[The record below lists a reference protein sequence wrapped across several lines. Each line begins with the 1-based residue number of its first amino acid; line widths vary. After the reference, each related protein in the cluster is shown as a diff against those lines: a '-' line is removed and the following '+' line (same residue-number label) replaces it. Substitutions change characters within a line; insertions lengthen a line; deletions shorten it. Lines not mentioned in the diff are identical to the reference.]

1 MTRNIPAACQ
11 PTVPVEAQGI
21 VNYTRVFYNPS
32 EPQLYEQA
40 IRRQEGLLA
49 QCGPLVVRTGAYTGR
64 APNDKFLVREP
75 GSEDKIW
82 WGEVNRPFTAQ
93 DFDRVHHRL
102 LAYLQGREIYV
113 QDCYAG
119 ADPDYRVPIRVITEM
134 AWQNL
139 FARNMFLR
147 IEDSDELN
155 SFRPEFI
162 LIAAP
167 NFRANPEV
175 DHTRSE
181 AFILVHF
188 GKKLILIGGT
198 GYGGEIKKSI
208 FTVMNFVLP
217 QKGVFPMH
225 CSANVG
231 KDGDTAIFF
240 GLSGTGKTSLSADPE
255 RTLVGDD
262 EHGWSDNG
270 IFNFEGG
277 CYAKVIR
284 LSPEAEPQI
293 YQCTRRFGTVL
304 ENVAIDVG
312 TRRIDLDDDGLT
324 ENTRAAYPIDFIDNA
339 SPNGIAPHPRNIIM
353 LTCDAFGVLPPI
365 ARLTPEQAMYHFLS
379 GYTAKVAGTE
389 AGIVEPQ
396 ATFSTCFGA
405 PFMALPPTVYAGLLG
420 ERIKKHRSVC
430 WLINTGWSGGGY
442 GVGKRIRIEYTR
454 KMVSAALGG
463 GLESVPFE
471 EEPFFGLS
479 VPTGCPGVPDQV
491 LRPADTWADRDAYR
505 RQAED
510 LKNRF
515 RNNFKAFESQVEDAV
530 RRVMSAGG
538 A

>member
-21 VNYTRVFYNPS
+21 VNYTRVLYNLS
-32 EPQLYEQA
+32 EPRLYEQA
-40 IRRQEGLLA
+40 IRRREGLLA

-113 QDCYAG
+113 QDCYVG
-119 ADPDYRVPIRVITEM
+119 ADPDYRVPIRVITET

-208 FTVMNFVLP
+208 FTVMNFTLP

-225 CSANVG
+225 CSANMG
-231 KDGDTAIFF
+231 KDSDTAIFF

-255 RTLVGDD
+255 RILVGDD

-304 ENVAIDVG
+304 ENVAIDVE
-312 TRRIDLDDDGLT
+312 TRRIDLDDDSIT
-324 ENTRAAYPIDFIDNA
+324 ENTRAAYPIHFIDNA

-454 KMVSAALGG
+454 RMVSAALGG
-463 GLESVPFE
+463 ELESVPFE
-471 EEPFFGLS
+471 KEPFFGLS
-479 VPTGCPGVPDQV
+479 IPAGCPGVPDQV

-510 LKNRF
+510 LKTRF

-530 RRVMSAGG
+530 RRVI
-538 A
+538 